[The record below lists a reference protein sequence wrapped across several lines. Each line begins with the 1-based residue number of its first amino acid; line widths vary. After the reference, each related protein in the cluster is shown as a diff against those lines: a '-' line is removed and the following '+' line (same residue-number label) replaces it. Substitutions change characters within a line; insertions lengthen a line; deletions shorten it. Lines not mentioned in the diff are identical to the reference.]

1 MMKRSWGKD
10 FKRLISSF
18 RSKLNRK
25 AAKRYLFLGIFVTIY
40 SLSLPFLDYFHQK
53 TTESYPSEIV
63 LLSIFYVIIGLILL
77 ATYSLWLKTKG
88 ERLFATLVTTY
99 LFTEHWSNII
109 KDFSWLRNLI
119 GSSISAIIIPVILYL
134 TVGLL
139 AIGLRKIEVK
149 IEEKKW
155 SEHPFE
161 TIAKFACVVIL
172 VLNSYALGAYLQ
184 KRHAVDSYKQPATV
198 GDLSSLDNPKGP
210 ARDIYY
216 FVFDRYASPDSM
228 KSNFNFDNSEYLNN
242 LKNSGFVVRNN
253 AFSNYQF
260 TAPSVASTVRMDYHT
275 DISKKL
281 SGAQPDDYL
290 PYKQL
295 IQNSQAA
302 SLLKKAG
309 YKTYNVGNW
318 WDLSRKENGAVNVL
332 PEFTATILGKN
343 FILTELQSQV
353 IDKSF
358 LGGFL
363 RHGLPGGL
371 LKVTHGGPAEIYLHQ
386 LSDVKNIAQG
396 SKDQP
401 KFVFGHFLNAHPPYV
416 FNSDGNAAPYNKDD
430 NNTGVPRSVKYVNM
444 VKFANSSTEDLIK
457 TIQAN
462 SKVPPIIIIQAD
474 EGPYPLNAPSQ
485 WQNASSATLKLKFG
499 TLAAYALPGLQAEDA
514 TKIDSSVNIF
524 RFIFN
529 NYFGSNYNYLPDCSY
544 VFNPGGK
551 PFVYYDVTSKLH
563 KTNTDCEKY
572 K

>member
-63 LLSIFYVIIGLILL
+63 LLSIFYVIIGLVLL
-77 ATYSLWLKTKG
+77 ASYSFWLKTKG
-88 ERLFATLVTTY
+88 ERLFATIVTTY
-99 LFTEHWSNII
+99 LFTEHWSNVI
-109 KDFSWLRNLI
+109 KDFDWLRNLI

-134 TVGLL
+134 SVGLL
-139 AIGLRKIEVK
+139 AIGLHKIEAK

-155 SEHPFE
+155 SERPFE
-161 TIAKFACVVIL
+161 TIAKVACVVIF
-172 VLNSYALGAYLQ
+172 VLNSYALGTYLQ

-198 GDLSSLDNPKGP
+198 GSVSTLNNPKGL

-228 KSNFNFDNSEYLNN
+228 KSNFNFDDSGYLNA
-242 LKNSGFVVRNN
+242 LKSSGFTVRDNT
-253 AFSNYQF
+253 FSNYQF
-260 TAPSVASTVRMDYHT
+260 TAPSVASTMRMDYHT
-275 DISKKL
+275 DLSKKL

-386 LSDVKNIAQG
+386 LM
-396 SKDQP
+396 
-401 KFVFGHFLNAHPPYV
+401 FLILTAMPLL
-416 FNSDGNAAPYNKDD
+416 
-430 NNTGVPRSVKYVNM
+430 TTR
-444 VKFANSSTEDLIK
+444 T
-457 TIQAN
+457 
-462 SKVPPIIIIQAD
+462 IIIPAC
-474 EGPYPLNAPSQ
+474 PAALNM
-485 WQNASSATLKLKFG
+485 
-499 TLAAYALPGLQAEDA
+499 
-514 TKIDSSVNIF
+514 
-524 RFIFN
+524 
-529 NYFGSNYNYLPDCSY
+529 
-544 VFNPGGK
+544 
-551 PFVYYDVTSKLH
+551 
-563 KTNTDCEKY
+563 
-572 K
+572 